1 MARTAIR
8 RFRFRSAV
16 FNKTEKGERSYLASL
31 WYVQLHIVMCY
42 LLINTFSMLFLRM
55 SQIGQLSIKCFE

>member
-1 MARTAIR
+1 MARIAIR
-8 RFRFRSAV
+8 RLRFRSTILY
-16 FNKTEKGERSYLASL
+16 KTEKGKRSYLASL

-42 LLINTFSMLFLRM
+42 LLINTHSMLLLRM